1 MKYIDF
7 DESRELDLIP
17 IGRVAIDFNPTDYY
31 NTLDKCENYK
41 KYVGGSPANIAVGLA
56 RLGKKVGFIGK
67 VSDDQFGTYVEDFFA
82 GEGNICYFVFLQL
95 YVNSV

>member
-31 NTLDKCENYK
+31 NTLDTAQ
-41 KYVGGSPANIAVGLA
+41 GNIANFNAFLHGDTINGL
-56 RLGKKVGFIGK
+56 FIDGHVQSLQK
-67 VSDDQFGTYVEDFFA
+67 SAWPDQCVEP
-82 GEGNICYFVFLQL
+82 G
-95 YVNSV
+95 SWR

>member
-41 KYVGGSPANIAVGLA
+41 SMSAVHLLTLLSVLQDLA
-56 RLGKKVGFIGK
+56 KR
-67 VSDDQFGTYVEDFFA
+67 
-82 GEGNICYFVFLQL
+82 
-95 YVNSV
+95 

>member
-41 KYVGGSPANIAVGLA
+41 KYVVAL
-56 RLGKKVGFIGK
+56 FM
-67 VSDDQFGTYVEDFFA
+67 
-82 GEGNICYFVFLQL
+82 
-95 YVNSV
+95 